1 MDDDVGQLES
11 PPRPREADTVA
22 DADSDPGD
30 AKKLSTIGRYVVLDS
45 VGMGGMGLVCAAYDP
60 KLNRKIALKLL
71 RNASDEEASTAGR
84 NRLFREAQALAQ
96 LSHPNVVTVHD
107 VDVFEGQVY
116 IAMEFVE
123 GTTLREWLRARPRT
137 WKAILEKFILAGRGL
152 VAAHAADIIHR
163 DFKPSNVLIGKEG
176 GVRVADFGVA
186 KERERPQRD
195 AERERLEFERRRHTA
210 SANAGETTSEDALID
225 EIQSNVSIDLTV
237 AGRMVGTP
245 AYMAPEQHMG
255 LHVGPFTDQ
264 YAFCVSLYE
273 ALYGR
278 LPYEGIDRRDQLAKM
293 AEGKLPVPPKDGEV
307 RNVPNWLHKLLAR
320 GLRPHPTERWPSMEA
335 LLTALERDPAKRIRR
350 AAVLGAG
357 LLGIGAGAF
366 GLAWGLVPDEDV
378 SHCPALAD
386 AIAGHWNPERR
397 AQIEQVFLAS
407 DTPYA
412 NDSFRR
418 VAQTLDG
425 WAATWAA
432 SRVEICEAT
441 RVGEQSYDLLD
452 VRMYCLE
459 RRANE
464 FDAMV
469 NLFIEADAA
478 VVERSVSAAH
488 DIGDPRAC
496 VQVRDTG
503 EIADRKLDRAA
514 GEQITEM
521 NADLDRAFALRSA
534 DKHDESLP
542 LQARVVERARE
553 LPHPHTLARA
563 LYELAE
569 SQFETGDAEGGEASL
584 REAIELASKL
594 DDAEREAESWTRLI
608 FYLGSE
614 QQQFREG
621 HAWAIAANSA
631 LIRAGASPELSVR
644 YESTMGSLELAESH
658 FDQAI
663 VHYGRA
669 LELART
675 TFGEDHPATIR
686 MMMNYGISLARVK
699 RHAAQAES
707 VLLEAVTRS
716 KDVYGPLHPWLAT
729 VYLNLGS
736 LYFVSSQHNKA
747 EAACRDALHI
757 RERVGGPDA
766 PNLAGPLQ
774 MLAKLMLEREDY
786 AEALVDLERVLAILI
801 KSKGERSRDV
811 AGVLLDIAAA
821 QQGLDRFADAR
832 ATFDRVDNIYA
843 EIYPDGHLHEGG
855 LEKRRCALFIEMQ
868 LWGEAVA
875 ACEGALAID
884 ERFTSELDIK
894 LAVYELLVEAERGR
908 GHAAAADRAQQH
920 VQEIGRAL
928 EKAKLEGE
936 RRPAAPP
943 R

>member
-1 MDDDVGQLES
+1 MDEDAGQLES
-11 PPRPREADTVA
+11 PPRPRQADTIA
-22 DADSDPGD
+22 DADSDPGE

-71 RNASDEEASTAGR
+71 RNASDEETSAAGR

-123 GTTLREWLRARPRT
+123 GMTLREWLRERPRT
-137 WKAILEKFILAGRGL
+137 WKEIVEKFILAGRGL
-152 VAAHAADIIHR
+152 AAAHEADIIHR

-186 KERERPQRD
+186 KERERPRRD

-210 SANAGETTSEDALID
+210 STNPTETTSEDALID
-225 EIQSNVSIDLTV
+225 EIQSNISVDLTV

-255 LHVGPFTDQ
+255 LHVGPYTDQ

-307 RNVPNWLHKLLAR
+307 RSVPSWLHKLLAR

-335 LLTALERDPAKRIRR
+335 LLTALERDPIKRFRR
-350 AAVLGAG
+350 VAVLGVG
-357 LLGIGAGAF
+357 VLGIGAGAF
-366 GLAWGLVPDEDV
+366 GLAYGLAPDEDV
-378 SHCPALAD
+378 SNCPALAD
-386 AIAGHWNPERR
+386 DISGHWNPERR

-418 VAQTLDG
+418 VAQTFDG
-425 WAATWAA
+425 WATMWAD

-441 RVGEQSYDLLD
+441 RVGEQSSDLLD

-469 NLFIEADAA
+469 NLFLEADTA
-478 VVERSVSAAH
+478 VIERSVSAAH

-496 VQVRDTG
+496 VAVRDTG
-503 EIADRKLDRAA
+503 EIADRQLDRAA
-514 GEQITEM
+514 REQIAEM

-534 DKHDESLP
+534 DKHGESLP
-542 LQARVVERARE
+542 LQARVVERARK
-553 LPHPHTLARA
+553 LPHPNTLARA

-569 SQFETGDAEGGEASL
+569 SQFETGDSEGGEASL
-584 REAIELASKL
+584 REAIELSSKL
-594 DDAEREAESWTRLI
+594 GDSEREAESWTRLI
-608 FYLGSE
+608 FYLGSK
-614 QQQFREG
+614 QQRFREG
-621 HAWAIAANSA
+621 HAWALAANSA
-631 LIRAGASPELSVR
+631 LIRAGSSAELGVR
-644 YESTMGSLELAESH
+644 YEGTMGSLELAEGHTEQS
-658 FDQAI
+658 I
-663 VHYGRA
+663 EHYGRA
-669 LELART
+669 LELARE
-675 TFGEDHPATIR
+675 TFGEDHPTTIR
-686 MMMNYGISLARVK
+686 MMMNYGISLARVTG
-699 RHAAQAES
+699 REPQAQA

-736 LYFVSSQHNKA
+736 LYFNGKQYDKA
-747 EAACRDALHI
+747 ERAARDALRI
-757 RERVGGPDA
+757 REQVGGSDA
-766 PNLAGPLQ
+766 PNLAGPLH
-774 MLAKLMLEREDY
+774 MLAKIVLARKGH
-786 AEALVDLERVLAILI
+786 AEALADLERVLAIQI
-801 KSKGERSRDV
+801 KLKGEVSREV
-811 AGVLLDIAAA
+811 TAVLLDTATA
-821 QQGLDRFADAR
+821 QQGLERFLDAR
-832 ATFDRVDNIYA
+832 ATLDRVATIYA
-843 EIYPDGHLHEGG
+843 AIYPDGHLYVGG
-855 LEKRRCALFIEMQ
+855 LEKRRCDLLIDMQ
-868 LWGEAVA
+868 LWAEAVE
-875 ACEGALAID
+875 ACDRALAID
-884 ERFTSELDIK
+884 ERFESELDVE
-894 LAVYELLVEAERGR
+894 LEVHELLVKAERGR
-908 GHAAAADRAQQH
+908 GHAAAADRAQQR
-920 VQEIGRAL
+920 VEEL
-928 EKAKLEGE
+928 ERELAKAKLEAGK
-936 RRPAAPP
+936 PP
-943 R
+943 VNR